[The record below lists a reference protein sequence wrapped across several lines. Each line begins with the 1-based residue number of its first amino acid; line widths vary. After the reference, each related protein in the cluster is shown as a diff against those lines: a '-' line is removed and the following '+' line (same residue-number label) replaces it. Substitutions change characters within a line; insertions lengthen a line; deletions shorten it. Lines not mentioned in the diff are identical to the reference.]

1 MTDLT
6 QQLADLQARIDALP
20 RVIDPATLNELEDEA
35 RRLLAAA
42 RNTPQEAD
50 ARRLFSRLAQ
60 RAAASNEA
68 PVASPP
74 SATEDGAIRGLL
86 RRARIRIELAGDEDD
101 VDDAID
107 ILAEALERDPANT
120 ETIALLR
127 EAASRSGVLTMKVS
141 DLFKRYGIEAELPS
155 PEHAAM
161 PALDPVYEE
170 PSAPPPIQPEPPA
183 AQPEPPRAARSEA
196 SSPPPRALEPVQ
208 PPPSA
213 PPPGPTQ
220 DLNAQVAQMT
230 QVYYAGDYKQ
240 AVDLAN
246 RILEH
251 QVDNPTALEYR
262 QKSEENMLRGIVPDH
277 RIPFDARVAYNRAN
291 SLARAGSYDEAER
304 LYREARD
311 IAEAAGIPSWK
322 DAEQALLE
330 IQDLALARELLHD
343 GDRLIANDDWQEAI
357 RKYEGALRVVPNDP
371 LAQERLEKAQQML
384 HQTER
389 VQAQMAAMSGPLVER
404 AEALQNVVNALAVLR
419 QQYPGSTRL
428 ASLLQDANSRLHAIK
443 SQLNDQA
450 RAVLTRG
457 ESAMTLDERLRMTS
471 DAVKALEAAARLDPG
486 DQTLGAQLQ
495 EARQNEAQ
503 MQEARNII
511 ERAASLTAQNVDAEL
526 SQARTMLA
534 SLGRFSQ
541 DARYRHVT
549 NELME
554 RYIDRVEGA
563 IAQRDLAEA
572 ERWLGVL
579 KDEPFRAL
587 GRRTDVLRL
596 ETAIRGLRQRRG
608 LRQGAIVAGI
618 GFIGVLLLLLTRPQ
632 WEPPIQAI
640 LNPPSATP
648 TFTPTMTYTPS
659 ATPTPT
665 ATATET
671 VTPSPTVTPSWTV
684 TASLTPTH
692 TNTPTETYTPTETFT
707 PSLTPTASD
716 TPTPTLSPTITL
728 TPSMTLT
735 PSLTP
740 PPPVLCRVFVQR
752 EGGVNVR
759 SEPNVRTSRVLGVAL
774 QGTAMNVN
782 LQTRGDDDRVWFLV
796 TYNVG
801 TGQVQGWVLSDLLV
815 ELTECPTL

>member
-6 QQLADLQARIDALP
+6 QQLADLQARIEALP

-196 SSPPPRALEPVQ
+196 SSPPPRAPEPVQ

-213 PPPGPTQ
+213 PPPGPAQ

-251 QVDNPTALEYR
+251 QADNPTALEYR

-471 DAVKALEAAARLDPG
+471 EAVKALEAAARLDPG

-579 KDEPFRAL
+579 KEEPFRAL

-618 GFIGVLLLLLTRPQ
+618 GFIGVVLLLLTRPQ